1 MFDENCLERRSMA
14 RNLVGQNVHVPFSE
28 ELLQFHFSE
37 CRSRGCRFS
46 VPPLDGGVDGI
57 QGKGAERLLDV
68 GCQATEGIAESE
80 ATVIR
85 SQHFGLFES
94 GLGVGPQRVYNGP
107 ESQTVLKPFRGQDP
121 ANKARSELVF
131 GATPKSG
138 QTKLGIRVHS
148 WFLEDALAW
157 MEELTNEG
165 IVESWLPF
173 LDNGHFKTAIVGTF
187 SVDGNGCPDVE
198 VVMFTLV
205 A

>member
-1 MFDENCLERRSMA
+1 MGVRGIQCRGFEGVPAFTAADGWIGGGPVHNGLFVIAKLIKNCGMFDENCLERRSMA

-37 CRSRGCRFS
+37 CRSPGCRFS

-107 ESQTVLKPFRGQDP
+107 ESQTV
-121 ANKARSELVF
+121 
-131 GATPKSG
+131 
-138 QTKLGIRVHS
+138 
-148 WFLEDALAW
+148 
-157 MEELTNEG
+157 
-165 IVESWLPF
+165 
-173 LDNGHFKTAIVGTF
+173 
-187 SVDGNGCPDVE
+187 
-198 VVMFTLV
+198 
-205 A
+205 